1 MPGEILRPNADGD
14 LVQLYMYPGGG
25 THSSKISEVVP
36 DDDATYVTRYG
47 GTTSTSYDS
56 YQLTDLGVSGVNIT
70 NVRVVARVRRIAQ
83 NPGGTYPTTIGL
95 GIRIGTQLLRQR
107 QHFF

>member
-1 MPGEILRPNADGD
+1 MPVEILRPNADGD

-56 YQLTDLGVSGVNIT
+56 YQLSDLGVSGVNIT

-95 GIRIGTQLLRQR
+95 GIRIGGLNYYANDSI
-107 QHFF
+107 